1 MIRKTLWMAV
11 LVLAIA
17 ALNGCKKQTP
27 SPAPAQP
34 AEPAKTVQEVKTE
47 ADKEITSENLDAEL
61 DKMEK
66 EVDADIATEQ

>member
-1 MIRKTLWMAV
+1 MIRKTLWMTV
-11 LVLAIA
+11 IVMAIA

-27 SPAPAQP
+27 PPAPAGP

-61 DKMEK
+61 DKMEQ
-66 EVDADIATEQ
+66 EVDADIAAEQ

>member
-11 LVLAIA
+11 IVLAIA

-27 SPAPAQP
+27 PPAPVG
-34 AEPAKTVQEVKTE
+34 PAKPAKAVQEVKTE

-66 EVDADIATEQ
+66 EVDADIAAEQ

>member
-11 LVLAIA
+11 IVLAIA
-17 ALNGCKKQTP
+17 VLNGCKKQTP
-27 SPAPAQP
+27 PPAPAGP

-47 ADKEITSENLDAEL
+47 TDKEITSENLDAEL

-66 EVDADIATEQ
+66 EVDADIAAEQ